1 MTHAFGLALV
11 AAGCGVIV
19 LAAIGAAVMPGDVFN
34 RLHFVAPVTSVGS
47 PLVAIGLC
55 VDNGQ
60 GFTIAE
66 VLFIATL
73 LFVSGPVLESATG
86 RVAAQNRD
94 LISEGQ
100 PE

>member
-1 MTHAFGLALV
+1 MRHAVGLALT
-11 AAGCGVIV
+11 AIGCAVIV
-19 LAAIGAAVMPGDVFN
+19 LAAVGAARMPGDVFN
-34 RLHFVAPVTSVGS
+34 RLHFLAPVTSVGT
-47 PLVAIGLC
+47 PLVAIGLSI
-55 VDNGQ
+55 DNGQ

-73 LFVSGPVLESATG
+73 VFVSGPVLESATG

-94 LISEGQ
+94 LITEGQ